1 MAMSRKKIISLIAGI
16 CGMLLGIIMLVAGI
30 MDADIPK
37 LLRIAFSVVFMAN
50 AVLIIWINLGNK
62 N

>member
-1 MAMSRKKIISLIAGI
+1 MSRKKIISLIAGI